1 MMDRD
6 FLNTLGTVADEL
18 LSRAEDY
25 AGSDITEP
33 CNLVLSNAATAVLIV
48 LTVFNRRTGSLMIEA
63 PTTPPIPCGVP
74 CGTVL
79 TQGAV

>member
-1 MMDRD
+1 MQDRE
-6 FLNTLGTVADEL
+6 FLNALATVADEL
-18 LSRAEDY
+18 MSRAADY

-48 LTVFNRRTGSLMIEA
+48 LNVFNGRERSLMIEA
-63 PTTPPIPCGVP
+63 PTTPRITGGVSCCP
-74 CGTVL
+74 VL